1 MPDSETFDAFY
12 ARTVWN
18 VTSQMHE
25 LAGDDSAADHAI
37 REAYAKAYQQ
47 WYQVSGY
54 RDPGAWVLA
63 TAKDAYERRRA
74 GAAGLAGG
82 SAAAGLGGSA
92 AGARDS
98 GTWPGFFRPAARPG
112 RGGEPGV
119 DPGRA
124 VAPPGHGG
132 AGSGDGTS
140 TQAPGAIPAAWNDYP
155 AAGAMAGDAMAGH
168 RTAAGAATTRGP
180 ADDPSA
186 WFGPASGANQ
196 PTRAFGFGGPS
207 PDGPGADGF
216 GASGFNAGRGRGGP
230 GGNGLGGGGQGRPGG
245 GASRLTTRRNII
257 VAGVAVAALVVAGI
271 VYSSAGGHKAQAPGA
286 SQGSNAK
293 PAAKPVPQMLAAG
306 RTGQRSAV
314 PWSLVGSG
322 WAVAEVSTAAATS
335 AGEASGG
342 GSYTTYLVDPEGGK
356 YEITTSSG
364 GAAPQL
370 IAWSGDGRTALFNA
384 GDAAAG
390 GTSSYELLNV
400 QTGQFAQ
407 LPLPAGVVAMG
418 FTRPDGLA
426 ILAVREGPVEFR
438 LQRYTL
444 TGQLQASLA
453 TLPRKADEVVS
464 PDGCVSACA
473 LSSPDGLA
481 DVWGIPGGGMEVVS
495 NAGGKPRRLHVPDS
509 GQPSLCMPLTWWN
522 ETTILASCS
531 SPGVPVTQR
540 LWLVPEYGSAPSAL
554 TQAQD
559 EAQGL
564 IGGAWPA
571 RQATYVTMSTFSA
584 CQGAPSG
591 AGGLD
596 ILPLGQGTSAAIMVP
611 GSTHNISTIV
621 ATEGKRLLVL
631 TQTQCP
637 GTSSLVWFN
646 PSTGHSQTAI
656 RGTSGEVGVI
666 AAVPFGNGPTA
677 VTDGD

>member
-1 MPDSETFDAFY
+1 MPDSESFDAFY

-18 VTSQMHE
+18 VTSQMHA

-47 WYQVSGY
+47 WFQVCSY
-54 RDPGAWVLA
+54 PDPESWVLA
-63 TAKDAYERRRA
+63 TAKDAYERRRS
-74 GAAGLAGG
+74 GAAGLGS
-82 SAAAGLGGSA
+82 SAAADPGGGSA

-98 GTWPGFFRPAARPG
+98 GTWPGYFRPAARPD

-119 DPGRA
+119 DP
-124 VAPPGHGG
+124 
-132 AGSGDGTS
+132 
-140 TQAPGAIPAAWNDYP
+140 YP
-155 AAGAMAGDAMAGH
+155 AAGAMAGDAMAGDTLAGN
-168 RTAAGAATTRGP
+168 RTPVGTATTRGP
-180 ADDPSA
+180 AASFGSA
-186 WFGPASGANQ
+186 DRANQ
-196 PTRAFGFGGPS
+196 STRAFGYGGPS
-207 PDGPGADGF
+207 PDGLYGDGLYADRF
-216 GASGFNAGRGRGGP
+216 DAGRGRGGP
-230 GGNGLGGGGQGRPGG
+230 GGNGLGGGQGQPGG
-245 GASRLTTRRNII
+245 GPSRLATRRNII

-271 VYSSAGGHKAQAPGA
+271 VYSSADGHKAQAPSA
-286 SQGSNAK
+286 SKGTNAK
-293 PAAKPVPQMLAAG
+293 PAAKPVPHMLAAG
-306 RTGQRSAV
+306 RTGQRSAI

-322 WAVAEVSTAAATS
+322 WAVAEFSTAAATS

-342 GSYTTYLVDPEGGK
+342 GSYTTYLVDPEGGR

-364 GAAPQL
+364 GTAPQL
-370 IAWSGDGRTALFNA
+370 IAWSGNGQTALFNA

-400 QTGQFAQ
+400 QTGQFAP
-407 LPLPAGVVAMG
+407 LPLPADVLAMG

-453 TLPRKADEVVS
+453 TLPRKAGEVLS
-464 PDGCVSACA
+464 PDGCASACA

-481 DVWGIPGGGMEVVS
+481 DVWGVAGDGMEMVS
-495 NAGGKPRRLHVPDS
+495 NAGGKPRRLHVPGS
-509 GQPSLCMPLTWWN
+509 GQPSSCMPLTWWT
-522 ETTILASCS
+522 ETTILASCA
-531 SPGVPVTQR
+531 SPGVPVEQR

-554 TQAQD
+554 TQAVD
-559 EAQGL
+559 AAQGG
-564 IGGAWPA
+564 IDDAWLA
-571 RQATYVTMSTFSA
+571 RQTTYVTMTTASQCA
-584 CQGAPSG
+584 GAPTG
-591 AGGLD
+591 PGGLD
-596 ILPLGQGTSAAIMVP
+596 ILPLGQGTSAAIMIP

-637 GTSSLVWFN
+637 GTSSLLWFN
-646 PSTGHSQTAI
+646 PSTGHSQMAI
-656 RGTSGEVGVI
+656 RAPGGEVGVI